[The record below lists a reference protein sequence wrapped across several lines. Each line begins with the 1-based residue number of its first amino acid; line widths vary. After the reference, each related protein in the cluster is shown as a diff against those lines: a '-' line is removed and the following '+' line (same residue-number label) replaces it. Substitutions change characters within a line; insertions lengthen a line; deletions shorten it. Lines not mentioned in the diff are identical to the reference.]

1 MRRSRG
7 TVHKNI
13 SILTLDD
20 DAIMTSTLQAYF
32 QRSGYDVDV
41 ENDPYRAIERVR
53 DGEYD
58 ILLLDFL
65 MSPVCGDQVVEQIR
79 SFNRDIY
86 IILLTGH
93 KSMAPP
99 LKTIRELEIQGYY
112 EKSDRFDQ
120 LELLVESCVKSIL
133 QMRTIQ
139 NYKNGLSLMMDVLPQ
154 IYDLDATQSV
164 FGSILEAAMRIFQA
178 ESSFIVLN
186 EMPYRVVE
194 GNIQKTTGTIS
205 DAEITEII
213 RDAEFGEKLTL
224 QKGEY
229 LLAAIENEKHQ
240 AIGILGIGLKN
251 KTEYV
256 QVQLMEI
263 FARQISSALHNNQLH
278 LLVSEQNK
286 ELTRAYAQLNESY
299 MEIIGAMRTIVDE
312 RDIYTRGH
320 SDRVSCLAE
329 ALARQM
335 GKDKK
340 FIERV
345 KLAGLFHDI
354 GKVGISDRILLK
366 PEKLSFEEYADIKK
380 HSDKGAKI
388 LAAIT
393 LFSDIVPIVHA
404 HHERIDGKGYPDGLK
419 GDEIPDESKIIA
431 VADSFDAMT
440 SHRQYRS
447 NMTLGQAIEELK
459 KGSGTQFAPE
469 VVEAFLQLCEEC
481 GQDKFFD
488 MYAVKEERL

>member
-1 MRRSRG
+1 MRHSKR

-20 DAIMTSTLQAYF
+20 DVIMTSTLQAYF

-41 ENDPYRAIERVR
+41 ENDPYHAIERVR
-53 DGEYD
+53 DGTYD

-65 MSPVCGDQVVEQIR
+65 MSPICGDQVVEQIR

-99 LKTIRELEIQGYY
+99 IKTIRELEIQGYY

-139 NYKNGLSLMMDVLPQ
+139 NYKNGLSLMMDVLPE
-154 IYDLDATQSV
+154 IYDLDTTQSV
-164 FGSILEAAMRIFQA
+164 FESILGAAMRIFQA
-178 ESSFIVLN
+178 NSSFIVLN
-186 EMPYRVVE
+186 EMPYKIIEANV
-194 GNIQKTTGTIS
+194 QKTMGDIS
-205 DAEITEII
+205 HEKIEELI
-213 RDAEFGEKLTL
+213 RDAVFDGKLTL
-224 QKGEY
+224 QKDTF
-229 LLAAIENEKHQ
+229 LLAAVENEKHQ
-240 AIGILGIGLKN
+240 TIGILGAGFRK
-251 KTEYV
+251 KPEYV

-286 ELTRAYAQLNESY
+286 ELTRAYSQLNDSY
-299 MEIIGAMRTIVDE
+299 MEIISAMRTIVDE

-320 SDRVSCLAE
+320 SDRVSHLAE
-329 ALARQM
+329 ALAGQM

-340 FIERV
+340 FMERV

-354 GKVGISDRILLK
+354 GKVGISDRVLLK

-404 HHERIDGKGYPDGLK
+404 HHERIDGTGYPDGLK
-419 GDEIPDESKIIA
+419 GDEIPLESKIIA

-447 NMTLGQAIEELK
+447 NMTLGQATEELK
-459 KGSGTQFAPE
+459 KGSGIQFAPE
-469 VVEAFLQLCEEC
+469 VVEAFLQLCAEC
-481 GQDKFFD
+481 GEDKF
-488 MYAVKEERL
+488 YEEYVVKEERL